1 MHTQEFINE
10 MKQRLLEERR
20 TLSGEATESEH
31 FPDYGR
37 SEEENATEVADYEAL
52 KATNTAVTERM
63 TEIDLALE
71 RIEKQAYG
79 VTEDGVVIP
88 EGRLRANPAATTVI
102 S

>member
-1 MHTQEFINE
+1 
-10 MKQRLLEERR
+10 MKQRLLDERNIL
-20 TLSGEATESEH
+20 TGEVKESAH

-52 KATNTAVTERM
+52 QATNTAVTQRLE
-63 TEIDLALE
+63 EIDLALD
-71 RIEKQAYG
+71 RIDKQAYG
-79 VTEDGVVIP
+79 VTEDGVLIP